1 VPGFT
6 VGEVNLPGSLRRVGD
21 VIVSERTP
29 TVVVEGFDAFYRRE
43 YRSIRALGWALTG
56 DLGAAEE
63 IAQEAFLRA
72 HVRWDKVSAYD
83 EPGAWVRRVAI
94 NLATSVLRRRT
105 RELRAVMRLQ
115 ARPRDTWDLPAAD
128 HEFWVAV
135 RALPRGQAAT
145 IALHYY
151 EDLPVSEIAAVLGIA
166 EGTVKAHLH
175 KGRRNLA
182 KRLGTLGGLA

>member
-1 VPGFT
+1 VWG
-6 VGEVNLPGSLRRVGD
+6 G
-21 VIVSERTP
+21 VIVSERGQLAP
-29 TVVVEGFDAFYRRE
+29 PAAADGFAALYRRE
-43 YRSIRALGWALTG
+43 YRSIRALAWALTG
-56 DLGAAEE
+56 DGAAAED

-72 HVRWDKVSAYD
+72 HQRWEVVSAYD

-105 RELRAVMRLQ
+105 REVRALIRFD
-115 ARPRDTWDLPAAD
+115 ARPRESWDLPGPDRA
-128 HEFWVAV
+128 FWAAV
-135 RALPRGQAAT
+135 RALPRRQAAV

-151 EDLPVSEIAAVLGIA
+151 EDLPVSDIAAVLDLA

-182 KRLGTLGGLA
+182 KALGEGEVES